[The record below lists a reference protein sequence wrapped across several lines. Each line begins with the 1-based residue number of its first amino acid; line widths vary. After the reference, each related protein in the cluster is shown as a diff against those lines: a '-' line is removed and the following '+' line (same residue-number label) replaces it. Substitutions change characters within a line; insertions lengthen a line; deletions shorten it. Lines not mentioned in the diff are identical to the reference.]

1 MSFSCRIT
9 VFFFS
14 AARTFRYSQDLQAKK
29 YAPIASS
36 MVATWVSENL
46 ILASSRRTTAGR
58 AFCCFFFGS
67 SFLKDRRSLDRN
79 LPSSPS
85 LSLEGFGRLFSRKVC
100 ATCVMVFQTVLST
113 KVPRVL
119 GEKRPWRR
127 AIAKAPSSL
136 IFWFG
141 GKELRKRTSLRPTS
155 SHHSFHLFHARAWS
169 SCVALVTAVSAEVSA
184 AAM

>member
-1 MSFSCRIT
+1 MVPYHSVLVPHPSHLTYQEGRICQKHKGSFPAT
-9 VFFFS
+9 P
-14 AARTFRYSQDLQAKK
+14 YSQDLQAKK

-36 MVATWVSENL
+36 LIATWVSENL

-100 ATCVMVFQTVLST
+100 ATCAMIFRTVLST
-113 KVPRVL
+113 KVP
-119 GEKRPWRR
+119 
-127 AIAKAPSSL
+127 
-136 IFWFG
+136 
-141 GKELRKRTSLRPTS
+141 
-155 SHHSFHLFHARAWS
+155 
-169 SCVALVTAVSAEVSA
+169 
-184 AAM
+184 